1 MKFLQGDGLVIN
13 KMIYGFQIAANR
25 IEEFFLNFTYFYMRE
40 NNKLEWENKSD
51 FMYQTYAFKSN

>member
-40 NNKLEWENKSD
+40 NNKLE
-51 FMYQTYAFKSN
+51 